1 MNVGITL
8 ADLQTRLEQGNL
20 DPNEVVRAKEGQ
32 AKDFPNGI
40 PECGTDALR
49 FSLLAYTSYG
59 REINL
64 DIQRVDGYKKF
75 CNKIWN
81 ATRFAMIKLDINFVP
96 NATQEVG
103 FDLFPLTMLIVDR
116 K

>member
-1 MNVGITL
+1 M

-20 DPNEVVRAKEGQ
+20 DPSEVARAKEGQ

-49 FSLLAYTSYG
+49 FSLLAYTSFG

-64 DIQRVDGYKKF
+64 DILRVDGYKKF

-81 ATRFAMIKLDINFVP
+81 ATRFALLKLDSGFVP
-96 NATQEVG
+96 NPTAKVYH
-103 FDLFPLTMLIVDR
+103 P
-116 K
+116 

>member
-1 MNVGITL
+1 M
-8 ADLQTRLEQGNL
+8 
-20 DPNEVVRAKEGQ
+20 DPAEVVRAKEGQ

-81 ATRFAMIKLDINFVP
+81 ATRFALIKLDASFIP
-96 NATQEVG
+96 NPTQEAS
-103 FDLFPLTMLIVDR
+103 F
-116 K
+116 